1 MNKLKLVA
9 GVMLA
14 VSAFAAQAGNI
25 IVDRADVPA
34 AQTVI
39 DFESFDSYIVDGSS
53 LNVGSG
59 VTLSSNLQFTVGQN
73 NAVLE
78 QNGVWGGNGNH
89 FVSFDNVGS
98 MTLNISFAQA
108 TKGVGFDYSIYET
121 DVEGSAQLTA
131 RYFDSSNNLIKS
143 AKFIFSPFGD
153 STYDQF
159 QSFGYVSD
167 SANIARVSLSGDGV
181 VFDNLT
187 FTAAVPEPET
197 YAMFLAGL
205 GLIGA
210 MARRHQLPQS

>member
-9 GVMLA
+9 GALLA
-14 VSAFAAQAGNI
+14 ASAFAAQAAV

-53 LNVGSG
+53 LNVGNG

-89 FVSFDNVGS
+89 FVSFDNIGS

-121 DVEGSAQLTA
+121 DAEGSAQLTA
-131 RYFDSSNNLIKS
+131 RYFDSGNNLIKS
-143 AKFIFSPFGD
+143 TKFIFSAFGD
-153 STYDQF
+153 STYNQF

-167 SANIARVSLSGDGV
+167 SANIARVTLSGDGV
-181 VFDNLT
+181 VMDNLT

-210 MARRHQLPQS
+210 VARRRQLPRS